1 MHSESKL
8 SNHGKTSSNGGQP
21 QPANVSQGSKG
32 TGLLGPKPNH
42 MSPSGLKTTPSQG
55 PNHGNG
61 QREPAA
67 QVAELKEPG
76 PPSVDPEPKGE
87 LPPRSKRR
95 CVLERKQPYSGDE
108 WCSGPDSEEDEK
120 SLLVARNCSVGD
132 SAISAP
138 TVPGSGSASLPGLN
152 DSSSSST
159 THGGGQSGAAEGGGS
174 GLSSKAPSQ
183 YVYVFTTYL
192 ANTAAEAVLQG
203 RADSI
208 LLYHQQNVPRAKL
221 DEDTL
226 QKPPSTPNTAGEDS
240 VPPLPPSTSP
250 APANHP
256 TGTPI
261 PAPPNVLQTEAAVEE
276 AKQELTPNTVGNNSR
291 PASSHSIPP
300 PASSHPNP
308 PPAATA
314 PLPVED
320 PELLE
325 STQETA
331 VTLNA
336 QSLSREQLEHRERSL
351 QTLRDIERLLLRSGV
366 DSESFSRHDT
376 SPVEGSVPSHPPPH
390 VPSNPPTP
398 VRKYEEPLQSMIT
411 QTQSLGGAGME
422 QEMGGPPSGPDMG
435 HQMSLM
441 MQRLGQDS
449 LTPEQVAWRKLQ
461 EEYYA
466 EKRRKEEHMTIHGR
480 PAPDMM
486 LRGPPPPYH
495 NKPGE
500 QWVGNR
506 FPGSLESQEAMQL
519 RGAGMTFQGPRFP
532 GRYGLMQNIPM
543 DNMGVM
549 QRSGRWPE
557 DMTPM
562 GGGGQGSFPQSGMTY
577 PGGGQGEVERF
588 LNPPS
593 RDEFLRQQLLE
604 KRSPVMQRQLSV
616 PGGQALDIERVIM
629 QQRPGDPSMFQGD
642 GLSSAPTLGMDF
654 GGSRNMVSPTMGRP
668 GPGRELESAAGGG
681 GNLNM
686 NMSVNM
692 NMNLNLQMTPHQQ
705 MLLSQKMRN
714 ELIASQAGVGSEEL
728 ARTTRMQNGSGMTG
742 GGQKMVVQGQ
752 FPQGQ
757 TGFPQGQGPYNSMQ
771 QELSMEMFGPDH
783 SSLGSTTRLSHFPVP
798 STTGSN
804 PTGIGPVHMTT
815 NRSLSHRSSEL
826 TVNVNQMESPIIS
839 RLTSP
844 TLGQVSSLL
853 VFSPSA
859 NLKSPQTQGGR
870 LAVLLPS
877 NPTVFIKSPLVL
889 GSSLGGRSPSI
900 SPSRLKSP
908 PMSLSSPG
916 WAPSPKT
923 ALPSPGTQPGKQ
935 GIGMSSA
942 ASLEVIRQDGVPTQN
957 PLSLMMSQMSKYAM
971 PSSTPLYHNA
981 IKTIAT
987 SDDELLPDR
996 ILLPP
1001 GSQQGPGMNPAIS
1014 LHLNLSSSHSPV
1026 GNIGLQGQ
1034 PPLSH
1039 EPPPSMVN
1047 SPGPPMHQS
1056 IGPIQT
1062 PLMIPSVTQDSCCP
1076 GSQMMS
1082 SNPLVFPP
1090 RLQPGPPHN
1099 PPLSQV
1105 GGNNS
1110 MQQNYPDETPNQPC
1124 LPPRISEPYGPG
1136 LPAMLT
1142 DPDLGDVIR
1151 PSPSGIPEFDLS
1163 RIMPSEKPSS
1173 TLQYFPKGSSQPPK
1187 PHPTNMHLLGLQNMM
1202 VEQHSGRSGPSLP
1215 GPQRTLGMPPMH
1227 PMGRTGMA
1235 PPSQTVQQN
1244 FMLMKQRS
1252 VSGEMYPQSSGML
1265 SPQGALGGHL
1275 HAQQS
1280 MMVGHQLRQRS
1291 VSLDTYIPGPGHLP
1305 F

>member
-1 MHSESKL
+1 MHPESKL
-8 SNHGKTSSNGGQP
+8 SNHGKASSNGGQS

-32 TGLLGPKPNH
+32 TGLLGPIPNH
-42 MSPSGLKTTPSQG
+42 MSPSGVGLKPTQNQG

-61 QREPAA
+61 QRESAA
-67 QVAELKEPG
+67 EVAELKEPG
-76 PPSVDPEPKGE
+76 TPSLDQEPKGE

-108 WCSGPDSEEDEK
+108 WCSGGDSEEDEK
-120 SLLVARNCSVGD
+120 SLVASHNCSVSD

-138 TVPGSGSASLPGLN
+138 TVPGSASASLPGLN

-159 THGGGQSGAAEGGGS
+159 NHGASQSLLGEAGGP
-174 GLSSKAPSQ
+174 SKASSP

-203 RADSI
+203 RAESI
-208 LLYHQQNVPRAKL
+208 LLYHQQNIPRAKL
-221 DEDTL
+221 DEDAL
-226 QKPPSTPNTAGEDS
+226 QKPPSTPDAAGEDS
-240 VPPLPPSTSP
+240 APPLPPSSSP
-250 APANHP
+250 APASHP
-256 TGTPI
+256 SSTPI
-261 PAPPNVLQTEAAVEE
+261 PEPANVLQTETAVEE
-276 AKQELTPNTVGNNSR
+276 TKQELTPNTVGNNSSR
-291 PASSHSIPP
+291 PASSHSNPP
-300 PASSHPNP
+300 PASS
-308 PPAATA
+308 A
-314 PLPVED
+314 PLPVDD
-320 PELLE
+320 PGLLE
-325 STQETA
+325 STQEAT
-331 VTLNA
+331 VPLSTEG
-336 QSLSREQLEHRERSL
+336 LSREQLEHRERSL
-351 QTLRDIERLLLRSGV
+351 QTLRDIERLLLRSTA
-366 DSESFSRHDT
+366 DNEPFSRHDT

-390 VPSNPPTP
+390 IPSNPPTP
-398 VRKYEEPLQSMIT
+398 IKKYEEPLQSMIT
-411 QTQSLGGAGME
+411 QTQSLGGPGME
-422 QEMGGPPSGPDMG
+422 QEMAGPPSGPDMG

-449 LTPEQVAWRKLQ
+449 LTPEQAAWRKLQ

-466 EKRRKEEHMTIHGR
+466 EKRRKEEHITIHGR
-480 PAPDMM
+480 SAPDLMI
-486 LRGPPPPYH
+486 RGPPPPYQ

-506 FPGSLESQEAMQL
+506 LPGSLEGQEAMQL
-519 RGAGMTFQGPRFP
+519 RGGGVTFQGPRFP
-532 GRYGLMQNIPM
+532 GRYGLVQNIPM
-543 DNMGVM
+543 ETMGVM
-549 QRSGRWPE
+549 QRPGRWPE

-562 GGGGQGSFPQSGMTY
+562 GGGQGGFPQSGMAY
-577 PGGGQGEVERF
+577 PGGGQGDLERF

-616 PGGQALDIERVIM
+616 PSGQGIDIDRVIM
-629 QQRPGDPSMFQGD
+629 QQRSGDPSMFQGD
-642 GLSSAPTLGMDF
+642 GMGSGSALGMDF
-654 GGSRNMVSPTMGRP
+654 GGSRNMISSTMGRP
-668 GPGRELESAAGGG
+668 GPGRELESTGGG

-714 ELIASQAGVGSEEL
+714 ELIGSQAGVGPEEL
-728 ARTTRMQNGSGMTG
+728 VRTARMQNGSGMAG

-752 FPQGQ
+752 FCQ
-757 TGFPQGQGPYNSMQ
+757 TCFLQGQGPHNSIQ
-771 QELSMEMFGPDH
+771 QELSMEMFGPAH
-783 SSLGSTTRLSHFPVP
+783 SSAGSTTQLRYTP
-798 STTGSN
+798 TTGSN

-815 NRSLSHRSSEL
+815 NRSISCRPSEL
-826 TVNVNQMESPIIS
+826 MINVNRMESPII
-839 RLTSP
+839 RYLKSP
-844 TLGQVSSLL
+844 TFGQVSSPL
-853 VFSPSA
+853 VSSPPA
-859 NLKSPQTQGGR
+859 NLKSPQMPGGP
-870 LAVLLPS
+870 LAVLPPS
-877 NPTVFIKSPLVL
+877 NPHVFIKSPPLL
-889 GSSLGGRSPSI
+889 GSSLSAHSPSS
-900 SPSRLKSP
+900 SPSRLNSH
-908 PMSLSSPG
+908 MNLSSPG

-923 ALPSPGTQPGKQ
+923 AIPSPGIDPGKQ
-935 GIGMSSA
+935 GIGMNSA
-942 ASLEVIRQDGVPTQN
+942 APLEVIEQDGVPTQN

-987 SDDELLPDR
+987 SDDDMLPDR
-996 ILLPP
+996 VLLPP
-1001 GSQQGPGMNPAIS
+1001 GSQQGQGMNPPIS
-1014 LHLNLSSSHSPV
+1014 LHLNLSSSQSPV

-1039 EPPPSMVN
+1039 EPPPSMLN
-1047 SPGPPMHQS
+1047 SPGPPMHPS
-1056 IGPIQT
+1056 ICSIQT
-1062 PLMIPSVTQDSCCP
+1062 PLMIPSVNQDSCCP

-1082 SNPLVFPP
+1082 SNQLVFPP
-1090 RLQPGPPHN
+1090 RLQQGPPHN
-1099 PPLSQV
+1099 PPLPQG

-1110 MQQNYPDETPNQPC
+1110 MQQNYPDESPNQPR
-1124 LPPRISEPYGPG
+1124 LPPRIPEPYGPG
-1136 LPAMLT
+1136 LPAVLT
-1142 DPDLGDVIR
+1142 DPELGEVIR

-1173 TLQYFPKGSSQPPK
+1173 TLQYFPKGNAQLPK
-1187 PHPTNMHLLGLQNMM
+1187 SHPTNMHLLGLQNMM

-1215 GPQRTLGMPPMH
+1215 GPQRALVMPPMH

-1252 VSGEMYPQSSGML
+1252 VSGEMYPQSSSML

-1275 HAQQS
+1275 HGQQS

>member
-1 MHSESKL
+1 MHPESKL
-8 SNHGKTSSNGGQP
+8 TNHGKASSNGGQS

-42 MSPSGLKTTPSQG
+42 MSPSGVGVKTTQNQG

-61 QREPAA
+61 QREPAGE
-67 QVAELKEPG
+67 VAEQKEPG
-76 PPSVDPEPKGE
+76 TPSLDPEPKGE
-87 LPPRSKRR
+87 LLPRSKRR

-120 SLLVARNCSVGD
+120 NLVVSHNCSVSD
-132 SAISAP
+132 STISAP

-159 THGGGQSGAAEGGGS
+159 THGASQSLHGEGGGP
-174 GLSSKAPSQ
+174 GGPPKAPSQ

-221 DEDTL
+221 DEETL
-226 QKPPSTPNTAGEDS
+226 QKPPSTPDTAVEDS
-240 VPPLPPSTSP
+240 VPTLPPPTSP
-250 APANHP
+250 APASHP
-256 TGTPI
+256 TITPLQ
-261 PAPPNVLQTEAAVEE
+261 APPNVLQTEVAVEE
-276 AKQELTPNTVGNNSR
+276 TKQELTPNTVGNNNSR
-291 PASSHSIPP
+291 PASSHSNPPP
-300 PASSHPNP
+300 PASS
-308 PPAATA
+308 A
-314 PLPVED
+314 PLPVDD
-320 PELLE
+320 PGLLE
-325 STQETA
+325 STQETT
-331 VTLNA
+331 VPLNTEG
-336 QSLSREQLEHRERSL
+336 LSREQLEHRERSL
-351 QTLRDIERLLLRSGV
+351 QTLRDIERLLLRSGAE
-366 DSESFSRHDT
+366 SESFSRHNT

-398 VRKYEEPLQSMIT
+398 IKKYEEPLQSMIT
-411 QTQSLGGAGME
+411 QTQSLGGPGIE

-449 LTPEQVAWRKLQ
+449 LTPEQAAWRKLQ

-480 PAPDMM
+480 SAPDLI

-506 FPGSLESQEAMQL
+506 LPGSLEGQEVMQL
-519 RGAGMTFQGPRFP
+519 RGGGITFQGPRFP

-543 DNMGVM
+543 DSMGTM
-549 QRSGRWPE
+549 QRPGRWPE

-562 GGGGQGSFPQSGMTY
+562 GGGQGSFPQGGLAY
-577 PGGGQGEVERF
+577 PGGGQEVERF
-588 LNPPS
+588 LNPSS

-604 KRSPVMQRQLSV
+604 KRSPVLQRQLSI
-616 PGGQALDIERVIM
+616 PSGQGTDMERVIM
-629 QQRPGDPSMFQGD
+629 QQRSGDPSMFQGD
-642 GLSSAPTLGMDF
+642 GLGSEPTMGMDF

-668 GPGRELESAAGGG
+668 GPGRELESAGGG

-714 ELIASQAGVGSEEL
+714 ELMGSQAGVGSEDMVRS
-728 ARTTRMQNGSGMTG
+728 ARVQNGGGMPG
-742 GGQKMVVQGQ
+742 GGQKMVVQ
-752 FPQGQ
+752 
-757 TGFPQGQGPYNSMQ
+757 
-771 QELSMEMFGPDH
+771 
-783 SSLGSTTRLSHFPVP
+783 
-798 STTGSN
+798 
-804 PTGIGPVHMTT
+804 
-815 NRSLSHRSSEL
+815 
-826 TVNVNQMESPIIS
+826 
-839 RLTSP
+839 
-844 TLGQVSSLL
+844 
-853 VFSPSA
+853 
-859 NLKSPQTQGGR
+859 
-870 LAVLLPS
+870 
-877 NPTVFIKSPLVL
+877 
-889 GSSLGGRSPSI
+889 
-900 SPSRLKSP
+900 
-908 PMSLSSPG
+908 
-916 WAPSPKT
+916 
-923 ALPSPGTQPGKQ
+923 
-935 GIGMSSA
+935 
-942 ASLEVIRQDGVPTQN
+942 DGAPTQN

-987 SDDELLPDR
+987 SDDDLLPDR
-996 ILLPP
+996 VLLPP
-1001 GSQQGPGMNPAIS
+1001 GQQGPGMNPPIS
-1014 LHLNLSSSHSPV
+1014 LHLNLSSSQSPI

-1039 EPPPSMVN
+1039 EPPNSMLN
-1047 SPGPPMHQS
+1047 SPGPPMHPS

-1062 PLMIPSVTQDSCCP
+1062 PLMIPSVTQDSCCPGP

-1099 PPLSQV
+1099 PSLPQG

-1110 MQQNYPDETPNQPC
+1110 MQQHYPDEAPNQPRM
-1124 LPPRISEPYGPG
+1124 PPRIAEPYGPG

-1142 DPDLGDVIR
+1142 DPELGEVIR

-1173 TLQYFPKGSSQPPK
+1173 TLQYFPKGSTQPPK

-1252 VSGEMYPQSSGML
+1252 VSGEMYPQSSSML

-1275 HAQQS
+1275 HGQQS
-1280 MMVGHQLRQRS
+1280 MMVGHQMRQRS

>member
-1 MHSESKL
+1 MHPESKL
-8 SNHGKTSSNGGQP
+8 TNHGKASSNGGQS

-42 MSPSGLKTTPSQG
+42 MSPSGVGLKTAQNQA

-61 QREPAA
+61 QREPAGE
-67 QVAELKEPG
+67 VAEQKEPET
-76 PPSVDPEPKGE
+76 PSLDPEPKGE
-87 LPPRSKRR
+87 APPRSKRR

-120 SLLVARNCSVGD
+120 NLVVSHSCSVTE
-132 SAISAP
+132 STITAP
-138 TVPGSGSASLPGLN
+138 TVPGAGSASLPGLN

-159 THGGGQSGAAEGGGS
+159 SHGANQGLHGEGGGP
-174 GLSSKAPSQ
+174 GGPSKAPSQ

-221 DEDTL
+221 DEDAL
-226 QKPPSTPNTAGEDS
+226 QKQPSTPDTAGEDS
-240 VPPLPPSTSP
+240 VPTLPPTSSP
-250 APANHP
+250 APASHP
-256 TGTPI
+256 ASTPI
-261 PAPPNVLQTEAAVEE
+261 QPPPNVLQPEAAVEE
-276 AKQELTPNTVGNNSR
+276 TKQDLTPNTAGNNSSR
-291 PASSHSIPP
+291 PASSHS
-300 PASSHPNP
+300 NP
-308 PPAATA
+308 PPAASA
-314 PLPVED
+314 PLPVDD
-320 PELLE
+320 PGLLE
-325 STQETA
+325 STQEPNVPMSA
-331 VTLNA
+331 EG
-336 QSLSREQLEHRERSL
+336 LSREQLEHRERSL
-351 QTLRDIERLLLRSGV
+351 QTLRDIERLLLRSSA
-366 DSESFSRHDT
+366 DSESFSRHNT

-398 VRKYEEPLQSMIT
+398 IKKYEEPLQSMIT
-411 QTQSLGGAGME
+411 QTQSLGGPGLD
-422 QEMGGPPSGPDMG
+422 QEMGGPPPGPDMG

-449 LTPEQVAWRKLQ
+449 LTPEQAAWRKLQ

-480 PAPDMM
+480 SAPDLM

-506 FPGSLESQEAMQL
+506 LPGSLEGQEAMQL
-519 RGAGMTFQGPRFP
+519 RGGGITFQGPRFP
-532 GRYGLMQNIPM
+532 GRYGLVQNIPM
-543 DNMGVM
+543 DAMGVM
-549 QRSGRWPE
+549 QRTGRWPE

-562 GGGGQGSFPQSGMTY
+562 GGGQGGFPQSGIAY

-604 KRSPVMQRQLSV
+604 KRSPVHLQRQLSG
-616 PGGQALDIERVIM
+616 PSGQGIDMERVIM
-629 QQRPGDPSMFQGD
+629 QQRSGDPSMFQGD
-642 GLSSAPTLGMDF
+642 GLGSGSTMGMDF

-668 GPGRELESAAGGG
+668 GAGRDLESAGGG

-705 MLLSQKMRN
+705 MLLSQKMSN
-714 ELIASQAGVGSEEL
+714 ELIGSQAGVGTEEL
-728 ARTTRMQNGSGMTG
+728 VRTARVQNGGGMTA
-742 GGQKMVVQGQ
+742 GGQKMVVQ
-752 FPQGQ
+752 
-757 TGFPQGQGPYNSMQ
+757 
-771 QELSMEMFGPDH
+771 
-783 SSLGSTTRLSHFPVP
+783 
-798 STTGSN
+798 
-804 PTGIGPVHMTT
+804 
-815 NRSLSHRSSEL
+815 
-826 TVNVNQMESPIIS
+826 
-839 RLTSP
+839 
-844 TLGQVSSLL
+844 
-853 VFSPSA
+853 
-859 NLKSPQTQGGR
+859 
-870 LAVLLPS
+870 
-877 NPTVFIKSPLVL
+877 
-889 GSSLGGRSPSI
+889 
-900 SPSRLKSP
+900 
-908 PMSLSSPG
+908 
-916 WAPSPKT
+916 
-923 ALPSPGTQPGKQ
+923 
-935 GIGMSSA
+935 
-942 ASLEVIRQDGVPTQN
+942 DGAPTQN

-987 SDDELLPDR
+987 SDDDLLPDR
-996 ILLPP
+996 VLLPP
-1001 GSQQGPGMNPAIS
+1001 GSQQGPGMNPPIS

-1039 EPPPSMVN
+1039 EPPTSMLS
-1047 SPGPPMHQS
+1047 SPGPPMHPS
-1056 IGPIQT
+1056 IGPLQT
-1062 PLMIPSVTQDSCCP
+1062 PLMIPSVTQDSCCPGP

-1099 PPLSQV
+1099 PSLPQG
-1105 GGNNS
+1105 GGNNA
-1110 MQQNYPDETPNQPC
+1110 MQQNYPEDTPNQPR
-1124 LPPRISEPYGPG
+1124 LPPRMSEPYGPG
-1136 LPAMLT
+1136 LPAVLT
-1142 DPDLGDVIR
+1142 DPELGEVIR

-1173 TLQYFPKGSSQPPK
+1173 TLQYFPKGSTQPPK

-1235 PPSQTVQQN
+1235 PPSQTAQQN

-1252 VSGEMYPQSSGML
+1252 VSGEMYPQSSTML

-1275 HAQQS
+1275 HGQQS

>member
-1 MHSESKL
+1 MHPESKL
-8 SNHGKTSSNGGQP
+8 TNHGKASSNGGQS

-42 MSPSGLKTTPSQG
+42 MSPSGLGLKTTQNQAP

-61 QREPAA
+61 QRETAPEVVE
-67 QVAELKEPG
+67 QKEPG
-76 PPSVDPEPKGE
+76 TPSLDAEPKGE
-87 LPPRSKRR
+87 IPPRSKRR

-120 SLLVARNCSVGD
+120 NLVVSHHCGVSD

-152 DSSSSST
+152 DTSSSST
-159 THGGGQSGAAEGGGS
+159 PHGANQSLHGEGGGP
-174 GLSSKAPSQ
+174 GGPSKAPSP

-203 RADSI
+203 HADSI

-221 DEDTL
+221 DEKHQQDHLEHFREVLTCTDVNKALGDTP
-226 QKPPSTPNTAGEDS
+226 QKPPTTPDQVVEDP
-240 VPPLPPSTSP
+240 VPTLPPSASP
-250 APANHP
+250 TTASHP

-261 PAPPNVLQTEAAVEE
+261 PAPSNVLQSEAAVEE
-276 AKQELTPNTVGNNSR
+276 TKQELTPNMVGNNSSR
-291 PASSHSIPP
+291 PASCHS
-300 PASSHPNP
+300 NP
-308 PPAATA
+308 PPAVSA
-314 PLPVED
+314 PLPVDD
-320 PELLE
+320 PGLLE
-325 STQETA
+325 GAQETA
-331 VTLNA
+331 ETLDTEG
-336 QSLSREQLEHRERSL
+336 LSREQLEHRERSL
-351 QTLRDIERLLLRSGV
+351 QTLRDIERLLLRSSAE
-366 DSESFSRHDT
+366 SESFSRHGT

-398 VRKYEEPLQSMIT
+398 VKKYEEPLQSMIT
-411 QTQSLGGAGME
+411 QTQSLGGPVME
-422 QEMGGPPSGPDMG
+422 QEMVGPPSGPDMG

-449 LTPEQVAWRKLQ
+449 LTPEQAAWRKLQ

-466 EKRRKEEHMTIHGR
+466 EKRRKEEHMTLHGR
-480 PAPDMM
+480 SAPDLM

-506 FPGSLESQEAMQL
+506 LPGSLEGQEAMQM
-519 RGAGMTFQGPRFP
+519 RGGGITFQGPRFP
-532 GRYGLMQNIPM
+532 GRYGIVQNIQM
-543 DNMGVM
+543 DSMGVM
-549 QRSGRWPE
+549 QRPARWPE

-562 GGGGQGSFPQSGMTY
+562 GGGQGNFPQSGMTY
-577 PGGGQGEVERF
+577 PGAGQGEVERF
-588 LNPPS
+588 LSPPS

-616 PGGQALDIERVIM
+616 PSGQGIDMERMIM

-642 GLSSAPTLGMDF
+642 GLGGGSAMGMDF

-668 GPGRELESAAGGG
+668 GPGRELESAGGG

-714 ELIASQAGVGSEEL
+714 DLLVSQAGVGSEEL
-728 ARTTRMQNGSGMTG
+728 VRTARVQNGNGMAG
-742 GGQKMVVQGQ
+742 GGQKMVVQDGA
-752 FPQGQ
+752 
-757 TGFPQGQGPYNSMQ
+757 
-771 QELSMEMFGPDH
+771 
-783 SSLGSTTRLSHFPVP
+783 
-798 STTGSN
+798 
-804 PTGIGPVHMTT
+804 PTP
-815 NRSLSHRSSEL
+815 
-826 TVNVNQMESPIIS
+826 
-839 RLTSP
+839 
-844 TLGQVSSLL
+844 
-853 VFSPSA
+853 
-859 NLKSPQTQGGR
+859 
-870 LAVLLPS
+870 
-877 NPTVFIKSPLVL
+877 
-889 GSSLGGRSPSI
+889 
-900 SPSRLKSP
+900 
-908 PMSLSSPG
+908 
-916 WAPSPKT
+916 
-923 ALPSPGTQPGKQ
+923 
-935 GIGMSSA
+935 
-942 ASLEVIRQDGVPTQN
+942 N

-987 SDDELLPDR
+987 SEDELLPDR
-996 ILLPP
+996 VLLPP
-1001 GSQQGPGMNPAIS
+1001 GSQQGPGMNPPIS
-1014 LHLNLSSSHSPV
+1014 LHLNLSSSQSPV
-1026 GNIGLQGQ
+1026 GNLGLQGQ

-1039 EPPPSMVN
+1039 EPPSSMLN
-1047 SPGPPMHQS
+1047 SPGPPMHPS
-1056 IGPIQT
+1056 IGPMQT
-1062 PLMIPSVTQDSCCP
+1062 PLMIPSQDSCCPGP

-1099 PPLSQV
+1099 PQGV
-1105 GGNNS
+1105 GNNG
-1110 MQQNYPDETPNQPC
+1110 MQQGYPDETPTQPR
-1124 LPPRISEPYGPG
+1124 LPPRIAEPYGPG
-1136 LPAMLT
+1136 LPSVLT
-1142 DPDLGDVIR
+1142 DPELGEVIR

-1173 TLQYFPKGSSQPPK
+1173 TLQYFPKGSTQPPK

-1202 VEQHSGRSGPSLP
+1202 VEQHSGRTGPSLP

-1235 PPSQTVQQN
+1235 PPSQTAQQN

-1252 VSGEMYPQSSGML
+1252 VSGEMYPQSSSML
-1265 SPQGALGGHL
+1265 SPQGALAGHL
-1275 HAQQS
+1275 HGQQS
-1280 MMVGHQLRQRS
+1280 MMVGHQMRQRS

>member
-1 MHSESKL
+1 MHPESKL
-8 SNHGKTSSNGGQP
+8 TNHGKASSNGGQS
-21 QPANVSQGSKG
+21 QPANVSQGPKG

-42 MSPSGLKTTPSQG
+42 MSPSGVGLKTTQNQG

-61 QREPAA
+61 QRESAGE
-67 QVAELKEPG
+67 VAEQKEPG
-76 PPSVDPEPKGE
+76 TPSLEAEPKGE
-87 LPPRSKRR
+87 LLPRSKRR

-108 WCSGPDSEEDEK
+108 WCSGQDSEEDEK
-120 SLLVARNCSVGD
+120 NLVVSHNCSVSD

-159 THGGGQSGAAEGGGS
+159 PHGASQSLHGEGGGP
-174 GLSSKAPSQ
+174 GGPSKAPSQ

-226 QKPPSTPNTAGEDS
+226 QKPPSTPDAAGEDP
-240 VPPLPPSTSP
+240 VPTLPPSTSP
-250 APANHP
+250 TPASQP
-256 TGTPI
+256 TSTPI
-261 PAPPNVLQTEAAVEE
+261 QAPPNVLQTEAAVEE
-276 AKQELTPNTVGNNSR
+276 AKQELTPNMVGNNSSR
-291 PASSHSIPP
+291 PASSHSNPP
-300 PASSHPNP
+300 PASS
-308 PPAATA
+308 A
-314 PLPVED
+314 PLPVDD
-320 PELLE
+320 PGLLE

-331 VTLNA
+331 VSLNTEG
-336 QSLSREQLEHRERSL
+336 LSREQLEHRERSL
-351 QTLRDIERLLLRSGV
+351 QTLRDIERLLLRSGA
-366 DSESFSRHDT
+366 DSESFSRHNT

-398 VRKYEEPLQSMIT
+398 IKKYEEPLQSMIT
-411 QTQSLGGAGME
+411 QTQSLGGPEME

-449 LTPEQVAWRKLQ
+449 LTPEQAAWRKLQ

-480 PAPDMM
+480 SAPDLM

-506 FPGSLESQEAMQL
+506 LPGSLEGQEVMQL
-519 RGAGMTFQGPRFP
+519 RGGGITLQGPRFP
-532 GRYGLMQNIPM
+532 GRYGIIQNMPM
-543 DNMGVM
+543 DTMGAM
-549 QRSGRWPE
+549 QRTGRWPE

-562 GGGGQGSFPQSGMTY
+562 SGGQGSFPQSGISY

-616 PGGQALDIERVIM
+616 PSGQGLDMERVII
-629 QQRPGDPSMFQGD
+629 QQRPSDPSMFQGD
-642 GLSSAPTLGMDF
+642 VLGSGSTMGMDF

-668 GPGRELESAAGGG
+668 GPGRELESAGGG

-692 NMNLNLQMTPHQQ
+692 NMNLNLQMTAHQQ
-705 MLLSQKMRN
+705 MFLSHKMRN
-714 ELIASQAGVGSEEL
+714 DLIGSQAGVGSEEL
-728 ARTTRMQNGSGMTG
+728 VRTARVQNGSGMAG
-742 GGQKMVVQGQ
+742 GGQKMVVQ
-752 FPQGQ
+752 
-757 TGFPQGQGPYNSMQ
+757 
-771 QELSMEMFGPDH
+771 
-783 SSLGSTTRLSHFPVP
+783 
-798 STTGSN
+798 
-804 PTGIGPVHMTT
+804 
-815 NRSLSHRSSEL
+815 
-826 TVNVNQMESPIIS
+826 
-839 RLTSP
+839 
-844 TLGQVSSLL
+844 
-853 VFSPSA
+853 
-859 NLKSPQTQGGR
+859 
-870 LAVLLPS
+870 
-877 NPTVFIKSPLVL
+877 
-889 GSSLGGRSPSI
+889 
-900 SPSRLKSP
+900 
-908 PMSLSSPG
+908 
-916 WAPSPKT
+916 
-923 ALPSPGTQPGKQ
+923 
-935 GIGMSSA
+935 
-942 ASLEVIRQDGVPTQN
+942 DGAPTQN

-987 SDDELLPDR
+987 SDDDLLPDR
-996 ILLPP
+996 VLLPP
-1001 GSQQGPGMNPAIS
+1001 GSQQGPGMNPPIS
-1014 LHLNLSSSHSPV
+1014 LHLNLSSSQSPI

-1034 PPLSH
+1034 PTLSH
-1039 EPPPSMVN
+1039 EPPTSMLN
-1047 SPGPPMHQS
+1047 SPGPPIHQS

-1082 SNPLVFPP
+1082 SNPLVFPQ

-1099 PPLSQV
+1099 PSLSQG

-1110 MQQNYPDETPNQPC
+1110 MQQHYPDDTPNQPR
-1124 LPPRISEPYGPG
+1124 LPPRISEPYG
-1136 LPAMLT
+1136 LPAVLT
-1142 DPDLGDVIR
+1142 DPELGEVIR

-1173 TLQYFPKGSSQPPK
+1173 TLQYFPKGSTQPPK

-1202 VEQHSGRSGPSLP
+1202 VEQHSGRPGPSLP

-1235 PPSQTVQQN
+1235 PPSQTAQQN

-1252 VSGEMYPQSSGML
+1252 VSGEMYPQSSSML

-1275 HAQQS
+1275 HGQQS
-1280 MMVGHQLRQRS
+1280 MMVGHQMRQRS

>member
-8 SNHGKTSSNGGQP
+8 SNHEKTSSNGGQP

-32 TGLLGPKPNH
+32 TGLLSPKPNH

-67 QVAELKEPG
+67 ETAELKEPR

-95 CVLERKQPYSGDE
+95 CVLERKQQYSGDE
-108 WCSGPDSEEDEK
+108 WCSGPDSEEDKK

-138 TVPGSGSASLPGLN
+138 TMPGSGSASLPGLN

-159 THGGGQSGAAEGGGS
+159 THEGGQSGAAEGGGP

-183 YVYVFTTYL
+183 YVYVFNTYL

-276 AKQELTPNTVGNNSR
+276 ARQD
-291 PASSHSIPP
+291 SHSIPP

-742 GGQKMVVQGQ
+742 GGQKMVVQ
-752 FPQGQ
+752 
-757 TGFPQGQGPYNSMQ
+757 
-771 QELSMEMFGPDH
+771 
-783 SSLGSTTRLSHFPVP
+783 
-798 STTGSN
+798 
-804 PTGIGPVHMTT
+804 
-815 NRSLSHRSSEL
+815 
-826 TVNVNQMESPIIS
+826 
-839 RLTSP
+839 
-844 TLGQVSSLL
+844 
-853 VFSPSA
+853 
-859 NLKSPQTQGGR
+859 
-870 LAVLLPS
+870 
-877 NPTVFIKSPLVL
+877 
-889 GSSLGGRSPSI
+889 
-900 SPSRLKSP
+900 
-908 PMSLSSPG
+908 
-916 WAPSPKT
+916 
-923 ALPSPGTQPGKQ
+923 
-935 GIGMSSA
+935 
-942 ASLEVIRQDGVPTQN
+942 DGVPTQN

>member
-1 MHSESKL
+1 MHPESKL
-8 SNHGKTSSNGGQP
+8 TNHGKASSNGGQS

-42 MSPSGLKTTPSQG
+42 MSPSGVGLKTTQNQG

-61 QREPAA
+61 QRESAGEVSE
-67 QVAELKEPG
+67 QKEPG
-76 PPSVDPEPKGE
+76 TPSLEAEPKGE
-87 LPPRSKRR
+87 LLPRSKRR

-108 WCSGPDSEEDEK
+108 WCSGQDSEEDEK
-120 SLLVARNCSVGD
+120 NLVVSHNCSVSD

-159 THGGGQSGAAEGGGS
+159 PHGASQSLLGEGGGP
-174 GLSSKAPSQ
+174 GGPSKAPSQ

-221 DEDTL
+221 DEATL
-226 QKPPSTPNTAGEDS
+226 QKPPITPDTAGEDS
-240 VPPLPPSTSP
+240 VPTLPPSTSP
-250 APANHP
+250 TPASQPTSAP
-256 TGTPI
+256 I
-261 PAPPNVLQTEAAVEE
+261 QAPPNVLQTEAAVEE
-276 AKQELTPNTVGNNSR
+276 TKQELTPNMVGNNSSR
-291 PASSHSIPP
+291 PASSHSNPP
-300 PASSHPNP
+300 PASS
-308 PPAATA
+308 A
-314 PLPVED
+314 PLPVDD
-320 PELLE
+320 PGLLE
-325 STQETA
+325 STQETT
-331 VTLNA
+331 VTLNTEG
-336 QSLSREQLEHRERSL
+336 LSREQLEHRERSL
-351 QTLRDIERLLLRSGV
+351 QTLRDIERLLLRSGA
-366 DSESFSRHDT
+366 DSESFTRHNT

-398 VRKYEEPLQSMIT
+398 IKKYEEPLQSMIT
-411 QTQSLGGAGME
+411 QTQSLGGPEME

-435 HQMSLM
+435 HQMSIM

-449 LTPEQVAWRKLQ
+449 LTPEQAAWRKLQ

-480 PAPDMM
+480 PAPDLM

-506 FPGSLESQEAMQL
+506 LPGSLEGQEVMQL
-519 RGAGMTFQGPRFP
+519 RGGGITLQGPRFP
-532 GRYGLMQNIPM
+532 GRYGLMQNIPV
-543 DNMGVM
+543 DTMGAM
-549 QRSGRWPE
+549 QRPGRWPE
-557 DMTPM
+557 DVAPM
-562 GGGGQGSFPQSGMTY
+562 SGGQGNFPQSGMSY

-588 LNPPS
+588 LNPTS

-616 PGGQALDIERVIM
+616 PSGQGLDIERVIM
-629 QQRPGDPSMFQGD
+629 QQRAGDPSMFQGD
-642 GLSSAPTLGMDF
+642 VLGSGSTMGMDF

-668 GPGRELESAAGGG
+668 GPGRELESAGGG

-705 MLLSQKMRN
+705 MFLSQKMRN
-714 ELIASQAGVGSEEL
+714 DLMGSQAGVGSEEL
-728 ARTTRMQNGSGMTG
+728 VRTARVQNGSGMAG
-742 GGQKMVVQGQ
+742 GGQKMVVQ
-752 FPQGQ
+752 
-757 TGFPQGQGPYNSMQ
+757 
-771 QELSMEMFGPDH
+771 
-783 SSLGSTTRLSHFPVP
+783 
-798 STTGSN
+798 
-804 PTGIGPVHMTT
+804 
-815 NRSLSHRSSEL
+815 
-826 TVNVNQMESPIIS
+826 
-839 RLTSP
+839 
-844 TLGQVSSLL
+844 
-853 VFSPSA
+853 
-859 NLKSPQTQGGR
+859 
-870 LAVLLPS
+870 
-877 NPTVFIKSPLVL
+877 
-889 GSSLGGRSPSI
+889 
-900 SPSRLKSP
+900 
-908 PMSLSSPG
+908 
-916 WAPSPKT
+916 
-923 ALPSPGTQPGKQ
+923 
-935 GIGMSSA
+935 
-942 ASLEVIRQDGVPTQN
+942 DGAPTQN

-987 SDDELLPDR
+987 SDDDLLPDR
-996 ILLPP
+996 VLLPP
-1001 GSQQGPGMNPAIS
+1001 GSQQGPGMNPPIS
-1014 LHLNLSSSHSPV
+1014 LHLNLSSSHSPI

-1039 EPPPSMVN
+1039 EPPTSMLH
-1047 SPGPPMHQS
+1047 SPGPPIHQS

-1062 PLMIPSVTQDSCCP
+1062 PLMIPSVNQDSCCP

-1082 SNPLVFPP
+1082 SNPLVFPQ

-1099 PPLSQV
+1099 PPLPQG

-1110 MQQNYPDETPNQPC
+1110 MQQHYPDETPNQPR

-1136 LPAMLT
+1136 LPAMLS

-1151 PSPSGIPEFDLS
+1151 PSASGIPEFDLS

-1173 TLQYFPKGSSQPPK
+1173 TLQYFPKGSTQPPK

-1202 VEQHSGRSGPSLP
+1202 VEQHSGRPGPSLP

-1235 PPSQTVQQN
+1235 PPSQTAQQN

-1252 VSGEMYPQSSGML
+1252 VSGEMYPQSSSML

-1275 HAQQS
+1275 HGQQS
-1280 MMVGHQLRQRS
+1280 MMVGHQMRQRS

>member
-8 SNHGKTSSNGGQP
+8 TNHGKASSNGGQS

-32 TGLLGPKPNH
+32 PGLLGPKPNH
-42 MSPSGLKTTPSQG
+42 MSPSGVGLKTTQNQG

-61 QREPAA
+61 QRESAGE
-67 QVAELKEPG
+67 VAEQKEPG
-76 PPSVDPEPKGE
+76 TPSLDPEPKGE

-108 WCSGPDSEEDEK
+108 WCSAPDSEEDEK
-120 SLLVARNCSVGD
+120 NLVVSHM
-132 SAISAP
+132 S
-138 TVPGSGSASLPGLN
+138 GSGSASLPGLN

-159 THGGGQSGAAEGGGS
+159 PREASQNLHGEGGGP
-174 GLSSKAPSQ
+174 GGPSKAPSQ

-192 ANTAAEAVLQG
+192 ANTAAEAILQG

-208 LLYHQQNVPRAKL
+208 LHYHQQNVPRAKL
-221 DEDTL
+221 VEDTL
-226 QKPPSTPNTAGEDS
+226 QKPPSTPDTAVDDS
-240 VPPLPPSTSP
+240 VPTLPPSTSP
-250 APANHP
+250 APASHP
-256 TGTPI
+256 TSTPI
-261 PAPPNVLQTEAAVEE
+261 QAPPNVLQTEAAVEE
-276 AKQELTPNTVGNNSR
+276 TKQELTPNMVGNNSSR
-291 PASSHSIPP
+291 PASSHSDPP
-300 PASSHPNP
+300 LAASD
-308 PPAATA
+308 
-314 PLPVED
+314 PLPVHD
-320 PELLE
+320 PGLLE
-325 STQETA
+325 STHETT
-331 VTLNA
+331 VTLNTDG
-336 QSLSREQLEHRERSL
+336 LSREQLEHRERSL
-351 QTLRDIERLLLRSGV
+351 QTLRDIERLLLRST
-366 DSESFSRHDT
+366 DESFSRHNT

-390 VPSNPPTP
+390 VPSNPPNP
-398 VRKYEEPLQSMIT
+398 IKKYEEPLQSMIT
-411 QTQSLGGAGME
+411 QTQSLGGPGME
-422 QEMGGPPSGPDMG
+422 QEMGGSPSGPDMG

-449 LTPEQVAWRKLQ
+449 LTPEQAAWRKLQ

-466 EKRRKEEHMTIHGR
+466 EKRRKEEHITIHGR
-480 PAPDMM
+480 SAPDVM

-495 NKPGE
+495 NKPSE

-506 FPGSLESQEAMQL
+506 LPGALEGQEAMQL
-519 RGAGMTFQGPRFP
+519 RGGGITFQGPRFP

-543 DNMGVM
+543 DAMGVM
-549 QRSGRWPE
+549 QRPGRWPE

-562 GGGGQGSFPQSGMTY
+562 SGGQGSFPQSGMAY
-577 PGGGQGEVERF
+577 PGGGQGEVDRF

-604 KRSPVMQRQLSV
+604 KRSPVMQRQLTV
-616 PGGQALDIERVIM
+616 PSGQCIDMERVIM

-642 GLSSAPTLGMDF
+642 GLGSGSTMGMDF

-668 GPGRELESAAGGG
+668 GPGRELELAGG

-714 ELIASQAGVGSEEL
+714 DLMVSQAGVGSEEL
-728 ARTTRMQNGSGMTG
+728 VRTARVQNGSGMTG
-742 GGQKMVVQGQ
+742 GGQKMVV
-752 FPQGQ
+752 
-757 TGFPQGQGPYNSMQ
+757 
-771 QELSMEMFGPDH
+771 
-783 SSLGSTTRLSHFPVP
+783 
-798 STTGSN
+798 
-804 PTGIGPVHMTT
+804 
-815 NRSLSHRSSEL
+815 
-826 TVNVNQMESPIIS
+826 
-839 RLTSP
+839 
-844 TLGQVSSLL
+844 
-853 VFSPSA
+853 
-859 NLKSPQTQGGR
+859 
-870 LAVLLPS
+870 
-877 NPTVFIKSPLVL
+877 
-889 GSSLGGRSPSI
+889 
-900 SPSRLKSP
+900 
-908 PMSLSSPG
+908 
-916 WAPSPKT
+916 
-923 ALPSPGTQPGKQ
+923 
-935 GIGMSSA
+935 
-942 ASLEVIRQDGVPTQN
+942 QDGVPTQN

-987 SDDELLPDR
+987 SEDDLLPDR
-996 ILLPP
+996 VLLPP
-1001 GSQQGPGMNPAIS
+1001 GSQQGSGMNPPIS
-1014 LHLNLSSSHSPV
+1014 LHLNLSSSQSPI

-1039 EPPPSMVN
+1039 EPSMLN
-1047 SPGPPMHQS
+1047 SPGPPMHSS

-1062 PLMIPSVTQDSCCP
+1062 PLMIQSVTQDSCCP

-1099 PPLSQV
+1099 PSLPQ
-1105 GGNNS
+1105 GGGSNS
-1110 MQQNYPDETPNQPC
+1110 MQQHYPNETSNQPR

-1136 LPAMLT
+1136 IPAMLM
-1142 DPDLGDVIR
+1142 DPELGDVIR

-1173 TLQYFPKGSSQPPK
+1173 TLQYFPKGNTQPPK

-1235 PPSQTVQQN
+1235 PPSQTAQQN

-1252 VSGEMYPQSSGML
+1252 VSGEMYPQSSSML

-1275 HAQQS
+1275 HGQQS